1 MSQFPSL
8 DFSFLTCKGH
18 SKARTEKGFGRC
30 HIHQSAPC
38 RGDPKA
44 QGTRGVTE
52 PWAARVAQWSQIR
65 LQGPLPGLTPG
76 STSTSC
82 VAFHDLF
89 ASQWASQVAQW

>member
-8 DFSFLTCKGH
+8 DLSFLTCKGH

-30 HIHQSAPC
+30 HTHQSAPC

-44 QGTRGVTE
+44 QRTRGVTE

-65 LQGPLPGLTPG
+65 FQGPLPGLTPEENTEKLRTLLLEKG
-76 STSTSC
+76 MIEK
-82 VAFHDLF
+82 
-89 ASQWASQVAQW
+89 